1 MVFKNGTTKTEV
13 RVAMRQG
20 PGEVKVRELSGPE
33 GRPAKCRVFS
43 EFVLEQNCGIGM
55 HPHVG
60 ETEFYYIISGAG
72 VVNDNGVEVPVQAGD
87 CMSTGNG
94 ESHSITNPNAEPL
107 VVLGCVI
114 LD

>member
-1 MVFKNGTTKTEV
+1 MVFKKGTTKEEV

-20 PGEVKVRELSGPE
+20 PGEVHVRELTDAA

-43 EFVLEQNCGIGM
+43 EFIINPGCGIGE

-60 ETEFYYIISGAG
+60 ETEFYYIIAGSG
-72 VVNDNGVEVPVQAGD
+72 VVCDNGTEVPVSAGD
-87 CMSTGNG
+87 TMSTGNG
-94 ESHSITNPNAEPL
+94 STHSITNTGSEPM
-107 VVLGCVI
+107 VVLGCVV